1 MHLSTNASVA
11 ALRELQRGVAGL
23 TEKLAQPRSRAIIFA
38 GAALVFLAGLVV
50 AVRARPDVWSDL
62 TAWPI
67 VLSLAL
73 AIPATILAN
82 ALEFWLSVRLLG
94 HSVAFSKALEITIAG
109 SAANMLPLPGAV
121 MVRMAALKSMGSSY
135 LHGASA
141 TAYSFSIW
149 LSASAVFAGGALYLL
164 QSGLIGPVMVAM
176 GSVGLAFT
184 LYAAARQFGRLRYA
198 IGMALAKTL
207 MLLLDAVRIWLC
219 FAAIGEATQFL
230 QASVLTISAVVG
242 SAVAIVPAGLGIR
255 ELVSAAIAPIVA
267 LAPAA
272 TLLAMSL
279 SRILGFVV
287 VIPLSLVLAGKNVT
301 AARKGRA

>member
-1 MHLSTNASVA
+1 MPRPAS
-11 ALRELQRGVAGL
+11 
-23 TEKLAQPRSRAIIFA
+23 
-38 GAALVFLAGLVV
+38 
-50 AVRARPDVWSDL
+50 
-62 TAWPI
+62 
-67 VLSLAL
+67 
-73 AIPATILAN
+73 
-82 ALEFWLSVRLLG
+82 
-94 HSVAFSKALEITIAG
+94 
-109 SAANMLPLPGAV
+109 
-121 MVRMAALKSMGSSY
+121 
-135 LHGASA
+135 
-141 TAYSFSIW
+141 
-149 LSASAVFAGGALYLL
+149 
-164 QSGLIGPVMVAM
+164 
-176 GSVGLAFT
+176 
-184 LYAAARQFGRLRYA
+184 FGRLRYA

-255 ELVSAAIAPIVA
+255 ELVSAALAPIVA